1 MTKKDNDKKDNDKK
15 DNDKKYNDRKCNHR
29 PSVQSQEGES
39 PSMFW
44 RQVSSLSCS

>member
-1 MTKKDNDKKDNDKK
+1 MTEKDYDKRDNDKKDNDKK
-15 DNDKKYNDRKCNHR
+15 CNRR